1 MPETAAATRIE
12 VTYEDGTVS
21 TFTRDSAAV
30 PRGEWV
36 LNHGG
41 LPLAVTGYDP
51 PNVLRVLSN
60 ALGTKEI
67 AE

>member
-41 LPLAVTGYDP
+41 LPLTVVGYDP

-60 ALGTKEI
+60 ALGTREI
-67 AE
+67 AK